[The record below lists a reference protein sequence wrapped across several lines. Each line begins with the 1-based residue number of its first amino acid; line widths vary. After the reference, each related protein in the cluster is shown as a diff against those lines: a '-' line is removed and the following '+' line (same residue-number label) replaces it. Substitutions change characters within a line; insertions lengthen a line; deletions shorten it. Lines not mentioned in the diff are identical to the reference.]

1 MKLQFGRNSE
11 IFTKHGQAE
20 PLMNIRFS
28 TMETCKL
35 FKTSRDK
42 VLCFF
47 NIPVGSLNWVF
58 FDIVIT
64 LAWLFR
70 AKYCNSKKLNKVKE
84 WLIDWLIDW
93 LNDWLHRSVSQ
104 SASQSVGRLVSRS
117 VGRSVGRSVSWLV
130 GGWVGRSVGPSVCP
144 SASQSVSQSVN
155 ELVSNIK
162 YSRIKL
168 QFEISKSLW
177 FTKKRKE
184 RKQLG
189 I

>member
-93 LNDWLHRSVSQ
+93 MTDCIGLSVSQ
-104 SASQSVGRLVSRS
+104 LVSQLVGWSVDQS
-117 VGRSVGRSVSWLV
+117 VGRSVGRSVDWLV
-130 GGWVGRSVGPSVCP
+130 GGWVGRSVHRSVRQP
-144 SASQSVSQSVN
+144 VSQSVSQWMS
-155 ELVSNIK
+155 
-162 YSRIKL
+162 
-168 QFEISKSLW
+168 
-177 FTKKRKE
+177 
-184 RKQLG
+184 
-189 I
+189 

>member
-1 MKLQFGRNSE
+1 MLSIFERGWILQLHVLYIKKNYIRSMKLQFGRNSE
-11 IFTKHGQAE
+11 TFTKHGQAE

-93 LNDWLHRSVSQ
+93 MTDCIGLLVSQ
-104 SASQSVGRLVSRS
+104 LVSQL
-117 VGRSVGRSVSWLV
+117 VGWLV
-130 GGWVGRSVGPSVCP
+130 G
-144 SASQSVSQSVN
+144 
-155 ELVSNIK
+155 
-162 YSRIKL
+162 
-168 QFEISKSLW
+168 
-177 FTKKRKE
+177 
-184 RKQLG
+184 
-189 I
+189 